1 MQRFRPHI
9 RLSDIAAG
17 ALVLAGAVVFSPAQV
32 SPVWFSSVMFSY
44 GAHASGATAPQD
56 TAANGEKSS
65 VFGAYLSGQHA
76 LQINDIRSAS
86 RFFDQVLRRAPDNPN
101 LMRRAF
107 MLRVEDGRIADA
119 LDLAPSLVDDN
130 GGASAVARLT
140 LIIDATKRGD
150 HETALAL
157 IDALPDTRLN
167 GILQPLLGAWSA
179 FGAGDRTEAAAR
191 LSELSGREG
200 FETFLG
206 LHAALLAEAGG
217 EPQQAAAAFTSLLRQ
232 SENPSQRLMLSA
244 ARQLARAGDL
254 DTALGLVDQFA
265 PPGADRIAIIDNLTG
280 IAQGV
285 DDPSKPTPAR
295 GMAEALFDLASAL
308 QRERGAE
315 TAMMF
320 TRLAIAL
327 SPNFDLAILLASEIH
342 NDRGR
347 YEEAL
352 KLAQA
357 TPETSPFY
365 AMAQLRAAG
374 SLEDL
379 DRSEEAVT
387 LLKTFAEARPDLSA
401 PLVRLGDLERRREAW
416 IDAIA
421 AYDGAL
427 ARLEAQG
434 IEDWGVHYTRGI
446 ALERSKQWAEGEA
459 SFLKA
464 LELRPDQPFVLNYLG
479 YSWVDRGE
487 NLNRAMEMIARA
499 VELRPRDGYIV
510 DSLGWAFYRLGQ
522 FEDAV
527 RELERAVELR
537 PTDPTINDHLG
548 DAYWRVGRLRE
559 ARFQWSRSLTFDP
572 DAELA
577 AKIERKLNTGLVDAE
592 ESSTGADKG

>member
-9 RLSDIAAG
+9 RPSDIAAG
-17 ALVLAGAVVFSPAQV
+17 ALILAGAVVFSPMV
-32 SPVWFSSVMFSY
+32 SSPVMLF
-44 GAHASGATAPQD
+44 SGAAAAQGPVETTED
-56 TAANGEKSS
+56 TS
-65 VFGAYLSGQHA
+65 VFGAYLSGRHA

-86 RFFDQVLRRAPDNPN
+86 RFFDQVLRRAPNDPD

-107 MLRVEDGRIADA
+107 MLRVEDGRISDA
-119 LDLAPSLVDDN
+119 LDLAPDLVDDK
-130 GGASAVARLT
+130 GGAAAVARLT

-150 HETALAL
+150 HETALTL

-167 GILQPLLGAWSA
+167 GLLRPLLGAWSA
-179 FGAGDRTEAAAR
+179 FGAGDRVAAAAR
-191 LSELSGREG
+191 LSELSGQEG
-200 FETFLG
+200 FEIFLG
-206 LHAALLAEAGG
+206 MHGALLAEAGG
-217 EPQQAAAAFTSLLRQ
+217 EPDQAAAAFTTLLRQ
-232 SENPSQRLMLSA
+232 SERPSQRLMLSA

-265 PPGADRIAIIDNLTG
+265 PPGADLLAITENLKA
-280 IAQGV
+280 IAQDG

-320 TRLAIAL
+320 TRLAIEL
-327 SPNFDLAILLASEIH
+327 SPNFDLAVLLASEIH
-342 NDRGR
+342 NDRDR
-347 YEEAL
+347 HEEAL
-352 KLAQA
+352 KLARM
-357 TPETSPFY
+357 TPEASPFY

-379 DRSEEAVT
+379 DRPEEAVA
-387 LLKTFAEARPDLSA
+387 LLKAFAEARPDLSA

-416 IDAIA
+416 ADAIA

-427 ARLEAQG
+427 ARLKAQG
-434 IEDWGVHYTRGI
+434 IDDWAVHYTRGI

-487 NLNRAMEMIARA
+487 NLDRALEMIARA

-510 DSLGWAFYRLGQ
+510 DSLGWAFYRLERY
-522 FEDAV
+522 EDAV

-572 DAELA
+572 DADLA
-577 AKIERKLNTGLVDAE
+577 AKIEGKLNSGLVDAE
-592 ESSTGADKG
+592 DSSTGADKG